1 MPWGG
6 LLIALGGLLIALA
19 AAAFL
24 FVDVIDPGPAAVMG
38 IVGIGLMAATAL
50 TTVLWH
56 EAQ

>member
-19 AAAFL
+19 AAAL
-24 FVDVIDPGPAAVMG
+24 LSLDVIDPGPAAVMG
-38 IVGIGLMAATAL
+38 ILGIGVMAAASL
-50 TTVLWH
+50 ATVLWH

>member
-24 FVDVIDPGPAAVMG
+24 FVDVIDPGPTAVMG